1 MGFRD
6 KLIKFM
12 EGRYGMDDLFCILTG
27 VYLVLIVVNIPLHS
41 WIIFVVSSLIFAVTL
56 FRSLSR
62 NHDKRIRENEWVMK
76 RLNKFR
82 ANSERNKK
90 IKEQSSEYY
99 FKKCPGCK
107 KMLRLP
113 RVQGKHNTTC
123 PACGKTFEVNI
134 KKGREK

>member
-12 EGRYGMDDLFCILTG
+12 EGRYGMDDLFCIMTG
-27 VYLVLIVVNIPLHS
+27 LYLVLIIVNIPLHS
-41 WIIFVVSSLIFAVTL
+41 WILFIVSSLIFGVTL

-76 RLNKFR
+76 RLRKFR

-90 IKEQSSEYY
+90 IKEQSGEYY

-134 KKGREK
+134 KKGRE

>member
-90 IKEQSSEYY
+90 IKEQSGEYY

>member
-12 EGRYGMDDLFCILTG
+12 EGRYGVDDLFCILTG
-27 VYLVLIVVNIPLHS
+27 IYLLLVFVNIPLHS
-41 WIIFVVSSLIFAVTL
+41 LILFIVSTL
-56 FRSLSR
+56 LLVYTMGRSLSR
-62 NHDKRIRENEWVMK
+62 NLEKRRKENELVM
-76 RLNKFR
+76 NKVRKLR

-90 IKEQSSEYY
+90 IKEQSGEYY

-113 RVQGKHNTTC
+113 REQGKHNTTC
-123 PACGKTFEVNI
+123 PACGKTFSVNI
-134 KKGREK
+134 KKGKEQ

>member
-1 MGFRD
+1 MNKF
-6 KLIKFM
+6 IKFM
-12 EGRYGMDDLFCILTG
+12 EGRYGVDDTFCILTG
-27 VYLVLIVVNIPLHS
+27 VYLLLVLVNIPLHS
-41 WIIFVVSSLIFAVTL
+41 WILFVISAIVIIVTL

-62 NHDKRIRENEWVMK
+62 NHEKRRRENEWVMSK
-76 RLNKFR
+76 VRRFR

-90 IKEQSSEYY
+90 IKEQSGEYY

-113 RVQGKHNTTC
+113 RVQGKHNATC
-123 PACGKTFEVNI
+123 PSCGETFEVNI